1 MECIDAQSR
10 RHVRV
15 TLVRDAV
22 GSRFGA
28 IRDAK
33 STSAS
38 RADRLNKPSNDAI
51 DATIWDSSAYRVR
64 RRSRVCNLR
73 ACQAPRGLS
82 RHRGAAQFLE
92 TSVFT
97 LGIPFIIGRTDFSR
111 GRNEVPNRSPS
122 ALTTTRTSARA
133 NIAGVSRI
141 MADSK
146 VPLRKVQLRELPV
159 KPGMTKECAPR
170 HRARSQ
176 KVPRLSNVPP
186 SIIRPTHPGSHSPR
200 FFCTSLS
207 QGGRGN
213 V

>member
-1 MECIDAQSR
+1 MTHRADATCGSPS
-10 RHVRV
+10 
-15 TLVRDAV
+15 LGMV

-51 DATIWDSSAYRVR
+51 RTLRYGIVRPIAFAGEASCATFAPR
-64 RRSRVCNLR
+64 
-73 ACQAPRGLS
+73 QAPRGLS
-82 RHRGAAQFLE
+82 RHRGAARSK
-92 TSVFT
+92 TSVLR
-97 LGIPFIIGRTDFSR
+97 LGLPLMAGRIFR
-111 GRNEVPNRSPS
+111 EGGKEVPILSPS

>member
-1 MECIDAQSR
+1 MPSTLRYGIVRPIAFAGEAACATFAPVKRPGDSVATVG
-10 RHVRV
+10 RHFLKLRC
-15 TLVRDAV
+15 L
-22 GSRFGA
+22 
-28 IRDAK
+28 
-33 STSAS
+33 
-38 RADRLNKPSNDAI
+38 RL
-51 DATIWDSSAYRVR
+51 
-64 RRSRVCNLR
+64 
-73 ACQAPRGLS
+73 GL
-82 RHRGAAQFLE
+82 
-92 TSVFT
+92 
-97 LGIPFIIGRTDFSR
+97 PFIIGRTDFSR

-207 QGGRGN
+207 QRGRGN